1 MCVCVCGECV
11 LERERENC
19 WREDWEKGSRGWADP
34 LLGKLGDIKSQDQE
48 GLLSWA
54 TAEVHSRRVL
64 STLSERERERINWIK
79 DASETG
85 QGEKG
90 EGQSQSAAC

>member
-1 MCVCVCGECV
+1 MCVCGECV

-64 STLSERERERINWIK
+64 STLSERERENK
-79 DASETG
+79 LD
-85 QGEKG
+85 KG
-90 EGQSQSAAC
+90 RV